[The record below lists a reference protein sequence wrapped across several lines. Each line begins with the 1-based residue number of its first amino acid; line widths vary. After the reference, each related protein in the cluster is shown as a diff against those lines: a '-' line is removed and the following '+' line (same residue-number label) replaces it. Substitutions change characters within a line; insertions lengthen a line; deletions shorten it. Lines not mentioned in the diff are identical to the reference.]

1 MKHLSPL
8 AILVALLMCLSSA
21 QLQAGARV
29 GEPAPEFV
37 LPDAS
42 GKLVSLKDF
51 RGKPLVIH
59 FWATWCPYCKKVQP
73 GLQALAND
81 YQDREMVLL
90 GISFR
95 EDQGAT
101 PQAVLVSRGF
111 SFSTLLGGDE
121 VAEMYGV
128 RGTPTTVF
136 IDRRGVIIGMTHASD
151 PEDPIL
157 ESLGFQISQ

>member
-1 MKHLSPL
+1 MKYLSVFATL
-8 AILVALLMCLSSA
+8 AALILSLSA
-21 QLQAGARV
+21 APLQAGARV

-42 GKLVSLKDF
+42 GKLISLKDY

-81 YQDREMVLL
+81 YKDREMVLL

-101 PQAVLVSRGF
+101 PQAVLEKRGL
-111 SFSTLLGGDE
+111 SFTTLLGGEE

-136 IDRRGVIIGMTHASD
+136 IDRKGRIVGMTHASD
-151 PEDPIL
+151 PADPIL